1 MVAGFVVLCGANIVG
16 NIISA
21 EKRCNY
27 PGRSR
32 VTRLVHYINESV
44 FDVCIRV
51 CVCPSGAIYVSPCG
65 PIWMEIMFLESSWH
79 RRFCRWQDIPGGL
92 GVIGPLATVTVQSHC
107 KQASPTYN
115 HSSSVWPCLR
125 WLWNWVTGAGAASS
139 GSMVF
144 IVRLF
149 VSVEGW

>member
-1 MVAGFVVLCGANIVG
+1 MG

-51 CVCPSGAIYVSPCG
+51 CVSFRCYIRLTMRSDPDGNHVSGI
-65 PIWMEIMFLESSWH
+65 L
-79 RRFCRWQDIPGGL
+79 L
-92 GVIGPLATVTVQSHC
+92 T
-107 KQASPTYN
+107 
-115 HSSSVWPCLR
+115 
-125 WLWNWVTGAGAASS
+125 
-139 GSMVF
+139 
-144 IVRLF
+144 
-149 VSVEGW
+149 